1 VIRVHDTGPGMPA
14 KALENLFKP
23 FRGGMRRGGAGL
35 GLAIAQELVR
45 AHGGELELISS
56 TTEGTE
62 FEIRLPAAPGTAL
75 GIGPGTGR

>member
-1 VIRVHDTGPGMPA
+1 
-14 KALENLFKP
+14 
-23 FRGGMRRGGAGL
+23 MRRGGAGL

-62 FEIRLPAAPGTAL
+62 FEIRLPTAPGT
-75 GIGPGTGR
+75 GPGTGR

>member
-1 VIRVHDTGPGMPA
+1 MPA

-62 FEIRLPAAPGTAL
+62 FEIRLPTAPGAV
-75 GIGPGTGR
+75 PGTGR

>member
-1 VIRVHDTGPGMPA
+1 MTERLRLPRRAV
-14 KALENLFKP
+14 
-23 FRGGMRRGGAGL
+23 RGGAGL

-62 FEIRLPAAPGTAL
+62 FAIRIPTAADTGRQ
-75 GIGPGTGR
+75 GGPGTGR